1 VGARSERA
9 LRAGTLR
16 CTLCIRHF
24 TSDPSG
30 ICRWC
35 AKRGGP
41 PPTGPRTC
49 TANRTIVV
57 DGVEFLVAWDGSLD
71 GATAMGLPL
80 AHERAPHDRNT
91 DIWRGEW
98 RGPGRRFDDGGF

>member
-1 VGARSERA
+1 MNGMCVRCYREDLEQRRLNETAAALERQ
-9 LRAGTLR
+9 
-16 CTLCIRHF
+16 
-24 TSDPSG
+24 
-30 ICRWC
+30 
-35 AKRGGP
+35 P
-41 PPTGPRTC
+41 PRPTPVSR